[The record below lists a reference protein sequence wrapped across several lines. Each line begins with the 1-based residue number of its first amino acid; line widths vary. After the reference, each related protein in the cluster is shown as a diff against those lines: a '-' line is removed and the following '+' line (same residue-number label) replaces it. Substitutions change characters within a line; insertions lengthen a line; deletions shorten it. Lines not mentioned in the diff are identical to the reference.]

1 MITKLLYLL
10 TALVESVGRHL
21 KRKEQ
26 REAQHDRDEI
36 EADSAQY
43 SANKFGDGRVHDL
56 GRWRSDADEAKR
68 SDSDSR

>member
-1 MITKLLYLL
+1 MITKLLRLL
-10 TALVESVGRHL
+10 AALVDAVGRHL

-26 REAQHDRDEI
+26 REAQHDREEI

-43 SANKFGDGRVHDL
+43 SADKFGDGRLHDL
-56 GRWRSDADEAKR
+56 EKWRSDADKAKR

>member
-10 TALVESVGRHL
+10 AALVDAVGRHL
-21 KRKEQ
+21 KRKE
-26 REAQHDRDEI
+26 REASQDERDQI

-43 SANKFGDGRVHDL
+43 SADKFGDGRLHDL
-56 GRWRSDADEAKR
+56 EKWRSDADKAKR